1 MSQSFAKLF
10 HRRRHKK
17 MIKYSH
23 KSTHASLS
31 AKNKNEWWLALRL
44 EVVHI
49 SLELWVLWAIDRRSR
64 SPTRDLCHQLTCKLL
79 LINSTSQL
87 EAWPDGSASF
97 SIQVDF
103 ATKPTLQFR
112 FHTSGRRAME
122 TNLDKWLVNKWQTTG
137 IYNQRK
143 WCDVCVPTWTIFPQD
158 G

>member
-1 MSQSFAKLF
+1 MVLKFVRSLTKTMFEVFVCSCVLLDMGLLPPTAFSTKDWEIIFESSIKQKHEDGEKKKCFCVISHVTVFCKTVSQKTSQ
-10 HRRRHKK
+10 K

-87 EAWPDGSASF
+87 EAWPED
-97 SIQVDF
+97 
-103 ATKPTLQFR
+103 
-112 FHTSGRRAME
+112 
-122 TNLDKWLVNKWQTTG
+122 
-137 IYNQRK
+137 
-143 WCDVCVPTWTIFPQD
+143 
-158 G
+158 